1 MANGCTAALVTPV
14 SLGCGKLGRPTQNPI
29 FLHCFG
35 RCRPNPSMTDTTIA
49 SFVVRFTQET
59 PAADLP
65 GAGWR
70 GVVQHVQTS
79 EQVRF
84 TRIDDALRFI
94 GEFVDLHNPLQSMG
108 EEPVRE

>member
-1 MANGCTAALVTPV
+1 
-14 SLGCGKLGRPTQNPI
+14 
-29 FLHCFG
+29 
-35 RCRPNPSMTDTTIA
+35 MTDTTIA
-49 SFVVRFTQET
+49 SFVVRFTEET

-84 TRIDDALRFI
+84 TRIDDALRFM
-94 GEFVDLHNPLQSMG
+94 GEFVDLHNPLREEG
-108 EEPVRE
+108 EGAVRE

>member
-1 MANGCTAALVTPV
+1 MP
-14 SLGCGKLGRPTQNPI
+14 
-29 FLHCFG
+29 
-35 RCRPNPSMTDTTIA
+35 DTTIA
-49 SFVVRFTQET
+49 SFVVRFTEET

-84 TRIDDALRFI
+84 TRIDDALRFMA
-94 GEFVDLHNPLQSMG
+94 EYVDLDNPLQG
-108 EEPVRE
+108 EREGAART

>member
-1 MANGCTAALVTPV
+1 
-14 SLGCGKLGRPTQNPI
+14 
-29 FLHCFG
+29 
-35 RCRPNPSMTDTTIA
+35 MTDTTIA
-49 SFVVRFTQET
+49 SFVVRFTEET

-84 TRIDDALRFI
+84 TRIDDALRFMA
-94 GEFVDLHNPLQSMG
+94 EYVDLDNPLQG
-108 EEPVRE
+108 EREGAARA

>member
-1 MANGCTAALVTPV
+1 
-14 SLGCGKLGRPTQNPI
+14 
-29 FLHCFG
+29 
-35 RCRPNPSMTDTTIA
+35 MTDTTIA

-65 GAGWR
+65 GSGWR

-84 TRIDDALRFI
+84 TRIDDALSFI
-94 GEFVDLHNPLQSMG
+94 GEFIDLHNPLQPM
-108 EEPVRE
+108 EEEAVQE